1 MTKTDT
7 DPRPLLNAA
16 GLWAEQCLFNRGI
29 VLVDTAAWK
38 AQHVTEE
45 IEQWMVWD
53 HYATQAFGYGGQRS
67 VEHQARWMYSLVV
80 CAIAAHV

>member
-1 MTKTDT
+1 MAAQLLWPLFPPEPDRRSRRPTVTKTDT

-53 HYATQAFGYGGQRS
+53 HFATQAFGYG
-67 VEHQARWMYSLVV
+67 
-80 CAIAAHV
+80 